1 MDARLKDFQEKW
13 EKEMLEN
20 LGKIKEDTDN
30 RISKLEKDMKVLNG
44 HVTKAGAE
52 LNSVKGEVD
61 KQLVI
66 NNQGIRDLS
75 SKVTDIIDGNDGVWC
90 EVVKKQV
97 DKSLEKVLD
106 SVIEVNKT
114 VAEARAQAAEESG
127 KEGRRNNIV
136 IFRVSES
143 SATICSR

>member
-1 MDARLKDFQEKW
+1 MHCIQIEKEVDQKLVNFTLTMDTKLKDFEEKW

-20 LGKIKEDTDN
+20 IGKIKEGTDN
-30 RISKLEKDMKVLNG
+30 RFIKMEKEMKVLNG
-44 HVTKAGAE
+44 HVTKAGVK

-66 NNQGIRDLS
+66 NYQGIIDLS

-97 DKSLEKVLD
+97 DKSL
-106 SVIEVNKT
+106 
-114 VAEARAQAAEESG
+114 Q
-127 KEGRRNNIV
+127 IV
-136 IFRVSES
+136 SLR
-143 SATICSR
+143 